1 MPLERS
7 KSKEKKDKKDKKK
20 SKSKGAV
27 KTITKTDKSVK
38 QNVKQSVVVN
48 VGNTTNVKKKRGR
61 PRKRDGE
68 AQQRQA
74 PPQQQPQF
82 VQTLPQ
88 TIFNPPP
95 PSRDAPN
102 SNPPRMATPMGVGTS
117 TLDQAIRRLNAVDE
131 RRSTLA
137 EMPLPQQN
145 PLAPPAVRTAPI
157 VVESPRVR
165 MREDERARD
174 FFQRISSQLQDQET
188 PFRALREVFEAKK
201 KVPTVTEII
210 GDTDITAEKRMGA
223 IFDLQEIARKAMVL
237 PSKLGSIAETKDEVI
252 RDEDKVVPNAMLRS
266 HPSSTLGKKPTDF
279 GFTRMRSDESSE
291 PLYGLIRGSTVGS
304 DTDDDVSLPEDF
316 FGLEAE
322 VYNPADSQFTSVMRP
337 QETRRIR
344 LSASAKEAGRRMMAQ
359 KTARE
364 AKEMVRDEAPMDRPL
379 VPRGDAIPQA
389 VPLGES
395 PSREDEVDYA
405 VVFSAPSPTPEEKHI
420 KYIFHTN
427 KYANDFNQ
435 YMRSGAF
442 PSESGAFDLRG
453 RRVKSD
459 DTYQRQRRTNEQLEA
474 EDPYFRERRLS
485 AEPRSSMV
493 DFTVKGDEM
502 SKLFED
508 AKKRQSPT
516 KVRRDLMAFMSRQEL
531 ADFTTAYPSAIS
543 SPVADF
549 LEREEITKR
558 QTMPLPM
565 PPRDMELLGGRGV
578 GGGGEA
584 SEEAPMT
591 EAPMPSFM

>member
-7 KSKEKKDKKDKKK
+7 KSKEKDKKDKKK
-20 SKSKGAV
+20 SKSKKSAV
-27 KTITKTDKSVK
+27 KTVVKTDKSVK

-48 VGNTTNVKKKRGR
+48 VGNTTNIKKKRGR

-74 PPQQQPQF
+74 PPQQSPQF

-88 TIFNPPP
+88 TIYNPPP
-95 PSRDAPN
+95 PQRDAPN
-102 SNPPRMATPMGVGTS
+102 SNPPQMASPMGVGTS
-117 TLDQAIRRLNAVDE
+117 TLDQALRRLSAVDE

-137 EMPLPQQN
+137 NMPMPQEN
-145 PLAPPAVRTAPI
+145 PLAPPAVKTDPL

-165 MREDERARD
+165 MRSDERARD
-174 FFQRISSQLQDQET
+174 FFQRVSSQLADRET
-188 PFRALREVFEAKK
+188 PYKALRGVFEAKK
-201 KVPTVTEII
+201 RVPTVTEII
-210 GDTDITAEKRMGA
+210 GDTDITAEQRMGA
-223 IFDLQEIARKAMVL
+223 IFDLQEIARKAMVM
-237 PSKLGSIAETKDEVI
+237 PSKLGSIAETKDEIV
-252 RDEDKVVPNAMLRS
+252 RDEDKMVPNAMLRS
-266 HPSSTLGKKPTDF
+266 HPAPTLGKKPTDF

-304 DTDDDVSLPEDF
+304 DVESDVVSLPDDF

-322 VYNPADSQFTSVMRP
+322 VYNPADSEFTSVMRP

-344 LSASAKEAGRRMMAQ
+344 LSASAKEAVRRMRAEQ
-359 KTARE
+359 TARQARE
-364 AKEMVRDEAPMDRPL
+364 ITREEAPMDRPL

-389 VPLGES
+389 VPLGDV
-395 PSREDEVDYA
+395 PPREDEVDYA
-405 VVFSAPSPTPEEKHI
+405 VVFSAPSPTPAEKHI

-427 KYANDFNQ
+427 KYATDFNQ

-459 DTYQRQRRTNEQLEA
+459 DTYQRTRRTNEQLEA

-531 ADFTTAYPSAIS
+531 ANFTTAYPSAIS
-543 SPVADF
+543 SPVAEF
-549 LEREEITKR
+549 LEREEITK
-558 QTMPLPM
+558 QQMPPMGM
-565 PPRDMELLGGRGV
+565 PPRDMALM
-578 GGGGEA
+578 GGGA
-584 SEEAPMT
+584 VPREEAPMT

>member
-1 MPLERS
+1 M
-7 KSKEKKDKKDKKK
+7 
-20 SKSKGAV
+20 
-27 KTITKTDKSVK
+27 
-38 QNVKQSVVVN
+38 KQSVVVN

-74 PPQQQPQF
+74 PPQQSPQF
-82 VQTLPQ
+82 VQQLPQ
-88 TIFNPPP
+88 TVFNPPP
-95 PSRDAPN
+95 PQRDAPN
-102 SNPPRMATPMGVGTS
+102 SNPPRMAPPMGVGTS
-117 TLDQAIRRLNAVDE
+117 TLDQAISRRLGAVNE

-137 EMPLPQQN
+137 DMPLPQTN

-157 VVESPRVR
+157 VAESPRAR
-165 MREDERARD
+165 MRGDDRARD
-174 FFQRISSQLQDQET
+174 FFQRISSQLADQET
-188 PFRALREVFEAKK
+188 PYKALRGVFEAKK
-201 KVPTVTEII
+201 RVPTVTEII

-223 IFDLQEIARKAMVL
+223 IFDLQEMARKAMVM
-237 PSKLGSIAETKDEVI
+237 PSKLGSIAETKDEIV
-252 RDEDKVVPNAMLRS
+252 RDEEKMVPNAMLRS

-291 PLYGLIRGSTVGS
+291 PLFGLIRGSTVGS
-304 DTDDDVSLPEDF
+304 DTESDISMPDDF

-322 VYNPADSQFTSVMRP
+322 VYNPADSEFTSVMRP
-337 QETRRIR
+337 QERRRIR
-344 LSASAKEAGRRMMAQ
+344 LSAGAKEAVKRLKAK

-364 AKEMVRDEAPMDRPL
+364 AEEMVRDEAPMDRPL
-379 VPRGDAIPQA
+379 VPSGDAIPQA

-405 VVFSAPSPTPEEKHI
+405 VVFTAPSPTPEEKHI

-427 KYANDFNQ
+427 KYSTDFNK
-435 YMRSGAF
+435 YMKSGAF

-459 DTYQRQRRTNEQLEA
+459 DTYQRERRTNEQLEA

-493 DFTVKGDEM
+493 DFTVRGDEM
-502 SKLFED
+502 SKLFDD

-558 QTMPLPM
+558 QMMPIPM
-565 PPRDMELLGGRGV
+565 PPRDMALLGGRGV
-578 GGGGEA
+578 VPSGEA

-591 EAPMPSFM
+591 DAPMPSFM